1 MTVQVKIWDVP
12 TRLFHWTL
20 VGLFGV
26 MWYTGE
32 QGGEA
37 KTVSPLVLVSG
48 LLSPVNAAVLNDAVS
63 DNNSPS
69 NPNFSPGFN

>member
-1 MTVQVKIWDVP
+1 VVTFTCATVFKFIIP
-12 TRLFHWTL
+12 
-20 VGLFGV
+20 
-26 MWYTGE
+26 
-32 QGGEA
+32 A

-48 LLSPVNAAVLNDAVS
+48 LLSPVNAAVLNEAVS